1 MEFEPAETPC
11 CRDGKT
17 PALLPIS
24 LHRMAIGPP
33 TNVSLPGWEKKDVVM
48 RNRRLH
54 VYLFGVWPLLFASG
68 MLAQT
73 NAALQ
78 PFTIDHRKALLARS
92 PVDVSFLLEAPAGKH
107 GFVRAQGAHLVTGD
121 GKRIR
126 FWGVNITDWSKGSVM
141 VPSKEDAP
149 LWAATLARFGVN
161 CVRFQFLDLP
171 TPRGLID
178 GKRDDTRALDLD
190 AFDREDFFIAE
201 LEKRGIYLNFNLL
214 VGRPFKP
221 GDGVRDYQKIREGA
235 KAISLYDPRIIELQ
249 NEYAKQLLAHY
260 NPYTKLEY
268 RNDPALAMV
277 EINNENAL
285 WVGANGPTPFYDHEL
300 ADLYN
305 AWLKKNLSPEDLK
318 KLREIAG
325 VAGDHAVPLLQ
336 GRNQI
341 AAAPDDRFYAESR
354 FFLDTQRGYWE
365 DMRDYLTK
373 TLGVK
378 SLIMSTAD
386 HGHTSSGYPLL
397 LATSSFDTT
406 DGHTYWQHDWENKI
420 KAPMVN
426 DPYNSTVVE
435 LSRTAVAGKPYT
447 VSEVNNPF
455 PNDWASEGIPIL
467 AAYGNF
473 QDWDAI
479 IWYTFEPKAS
489 SDRKPYVGDAF
500 DISLDP
506 VKMPQLA
513 AGALM
518 FLRQDVSAAK
528 STVPRSYT
536 RDQVFDSALLLPAT
550 DRPYFT
556 PGFPLAVPLQHGS
569 RILSLDGASVPALAA
584 PKVTNPIVSDT
595 NQLAWYNSSA
605 MTGLVTVDTPRSQAL
620 IGFVK
625 ANGKS
630 VSNLSAEVR
639 NRFCTIAVTSLESE
653 PISRAS
659 RLLLTLGSRVENEGM
674 RWNDR
679 RSNLSEWGGSPTLIE
694 PVVGRITLRKLDRA
708 KAVSAQPLDGS
719 GQPMGEAILAERK
732 NGGWEIPLGKPV
744 TTWYEVTVTH

>member
-1 MEFEPAETPC
+1 MRIRRRIYLLA
-11 CRDGKT
+11 
-17 PALLPIS
+17 AWLLLLPYEV
-24 LHRMAIGPP
+24 
-33 TNVSLPGWEKKDVVM
+33 T
-48 RNRRLH
+48 
-54 VYLFGVWPLLFASG
+54 
-68 MLAQT
+68 AQT
-73 NAALQ
+73 DSTLQ
-78 PFTIDHRKALLARS
+78 PFTVDHRKALLARS
-92 PVDVSFLLEAPAGKH
+92 PVDVSFLLDAPAGKH
-107 GFVRAQGAHLVTGD
+107 GFVGAQGAHLVTGD

-141 VPSKEDAP
+141 IPSKEDAP

-178 GKRDDTRALDLD
+178 GKRDDTRALDRE
-190 AFDREDFFIAE
+190 AFNSEDFFIAE

-214 VGRPFKP
+214 VGRPFKA
-221 GDGVRDYQKIREGA
+221 GDGVQDYQKIREGA
-235 KAISLYDPRIIELQ
+235 KGISLYDPRIIELQ
-249 NEYAKQLLAHY
+249 KEYARQLLTHS

-268 RNDPALAMV
+268 RNDPAVAMV

-285 WVGANGPTPFYDHEL
+285 WVGAHGPTPYYDHEL
-300 ADLYN
+300 ADLYTS
-305 AWLKKNLSPEDLK
+305 WLKKNLSAEDLQ
-318 KLREIAG
+318 KLRTIAG
-325 VAGDHAVPLLQ
+325 VSGDDSVPLLQ
-336 GRNQI
+336 GKTQI
-341 AAAPDDRFYAESR
+341 EDAPKERFYAESR
-354 FFLDTQRGYWE
+354 FFLDTQRGYWK

-378 SLIMSTAD
+378 SLIMTTAD

-397 LATSSFDTT
+397 LATSSFDTN

-426 DPYNSTVVE
+426 DPFNSTVVE

-467 AAYGNF
+467 AAYGDF

-489 SDRKPYVGDAF
+489 PEWKPYIGDAF
-500 DISLDP
+500 DVSLDP

-518 FLRQDVSAAK
+518 FLRADVSPAN
-528 STVPRSYT
+528 STVLRSYT
-536 RDQVFDSALLLPAT
+536 RDQIFESALLIPAT

-556 PGFPLAVPLQHGS
+556 PGFPLAVPLEHES
-569 RILSLDGASVPALAA
+569 RIGSLDGAPVPALTL

-595 NQLAWYNSSA
+595 KQLAWYNSSA
-605 MTGLVTVDTPRSQAL
+605 MTGLVTVDSPRSQAL

-630 VSNLSAEVR
+630 VSNLSADVE
-639 NRFCTIAVTSLESE
+639 NRFCTITLTSLESE

-674 RWNDR
+674 KWNER
-679 RSNLSEWGGSPTLIE
+679 RSNLAEWGGSPTLIE
-694 PVVGRITLRKLDRA
+694 PVVGRITLRHLGRA
-708 KAVSAQPLDGS
+708 KAVTAQPLDGS
-719 GQPMGEAILAERK
+719 GQPMGEPIRAEK
-732 NGGWEIPLGKPV
+732 KAEGWEFPLGRPV
-744 TTWYEVTVTH
+744 TTWYEMTVTH

>member
-1 MEFEPAETPC
+1 MPAQADP
-11 CRDGKT
+11 
-17 PALLPIS
+17 
-24 LHRMAIGPP
+24 
-33 TNVSLPGWEKKDVVM
+33 
-48 RNRRLH
+48 
-54 VYLFGVWPLLFASG
+54 
-68 MLAQT
+68 
-73 NAALQ
+73 ALQ
-78 PFTIDHRKALLARS
+78 PFTIDYRKAQLAHS
-92 PVDVSFLLEAPAGKH
+92 PVDVSFLLDASAGKH
-107 GFVRAQGAHLVTGD
+107 GFIRAQGAHLVTGD

-141 VPSKEDAP
+141 IPSKEDAP

-161 CVRFQFLDLP
+161 CVRLQFLDLP

-178 GKRDDTRALDLD
+178 GKRDDTRALDPE
-190 AFDREDFFIAE
+190 AFDREDFFLAE
-201 LEKRGIYLNFNLL
+201 LEKRGIYINFNLL
-214 VGRPFKP
+214 VGRPFKA
-221 GDGVRDYQKIREGA
+221 GDGVQDYQKIREGA
-235 KAISLYDPRIIELQ
+235 KGISLYDPRIIELQ
-249 NEYAKQLLAHY
+249 KEYAKELLAHY
-260 NPYTKLEY
+260 NPYTKIEY
-268 RNDPALAMV
+268 RNDPAVAMV

-285 WVGANGPTPFYDHEL
+285 WVGAHGPTPYYDHEL

-305 AWLKKNLSPEDLK
+305 AWLKKNLSAEDLE
-318 KLREIAG
+318 KLKEIAG
-325 VAGDHAVPLLQ
+325 VAGNDPVPLLQ
-336 GRNQI
+336 GRKQI
-341 AAAPDDRFYAESR
+341 EIAPKTRFYTESR
-354 FFLDTQRGYWE
+354 FFLDTQHRYWE
-365 DMRDYLTK
+365 EIRDYLTK
-373 TLGVK
+373 TLRVK
-378 SLIMSTAD
+378 SLIMTTAD

-397 LATSSFDTT
+397 LATSSFDTN

-426 DPYNSTVVE
+426 DPFNSTVVE
-435 LSRTAVAGKPYT
+435 LSRTPVAGKPYT

-467 AAYGNF
+467 AAYGDF

-489 SDRKPYVGDAF
+489 PNWKPYIGDAF

-518 FLRQDVSAAK
+518 FLRDDVSPAK
-528 STVPRSYT
+528 SIVARSYT

-569 RILSLDGASVPALAA
+569 RILSLEGASAEPVPA
-584 PKVTNPIVSDT
+584 PKVSNPIASDT
-595 NQLAWYNSSA
+595 NQLAWYNSST

-630 VSNLSAEVR
+630 VTNLSADIE
-639 NRFCTIAVTSLESE
+639 NRFCTIWITSLDAE
-653 PISRAS
+653 PISHAS
-659 RLLLTLGSRVENEGM
+659 KLLLTLGSRVENEGM

-679 RSNLSEWGGSPTLIE
+679 RSNLSEWGGPPTLIE
-694 PVVGRITLRKLDRA
+694 PVVGRITLRNLDRA
-708 KAVSAQPLDGS
+708 KIVSAQPLDGS
-719 GQPMGEAILAERK
+719 GQPIGEAVRVEKKSER
-732 NGGWEIPLGKPV
+732 WEIPLGKPV
-744 TTWYEVTVTH
+744 TTWYEITVTR

>member
-1 MEFEPAETPC
+1 MTNRQRIYLFA
-11 CRDGKT
+11 
-17 PALLPIS
+17 ALL
-24 LHRMAIGPP
+24 
-33 TNVSLPGWEKKDVVM
+33 LPSSY
-48 RNRRLH
+48 RL
-54 VYLFGVWPLLFASG
+54 P
-68 MLAQT
+68 AQT
-73 NAALQ
+73 DDALQ
-78 PFTIDHRKALLARS
+78 PFTIDHRKAFGVHS
-92 PVDVSFLLEAPAGKH
+92 PVDVSFLLDAPAGKH

-126 FWGVNITDWSKGSVM
+126 FWGVNVTDWSKGSVM

-149 LWAATLARFGVN
+149 FWAATLARFGVN

-178 GKRDDTRALDLD
+178 GKRDDTRALDPE

-201 LEKRGIYLNFNLL
+201 LEKRGIYVNFNLL
-214 VGRPFKP
+214 VGRPFKA
-221 GDGVRDYQKIREGA
+221 GDGVQDYQKIREGA
-235 KAISLYDPRIIELQ
+235 KGISLYDPRIIELQ
-249 NEYAKQLLAHY
+249 KEYAKQLLAHY
-260 NPYTKLEY
+260 NPYTKSEY
-268 RNDPALAMV
+268 RIDPAVSMV

-285 WVGANGPTPFYDHEL
+285 WVGSHGPTPYYDSEL
-300 ADLYN
+300 TDLYN
-305 AWLKKNLSPEDLK
+305 AWLKKNLSAEDLK
-318 KLREIAG
+318 KLREVAG
-325 VAGDHAVPLLQ
+325 VSGDGRVPLLESKT
-336 GRNQI
+336 QI
-341 AAAPDDRFYAESR
+341 ETAPTDRFYAESR

-365 DMRDYLTK
+365 DMRDFLTK

-378 SLIMSTAD
+378 SLIMTTAD

-397 LATSSFDTT
+397 LATSAFDTN

-426 DPYNSTVVE
+426 DPFNSTVVE

-467 AAYGNF
+467 AAYGDF
-473 QDWDAI
+473 QDWDGI
-479 IWYTFEPKAS
+479 FWYTFEPKALP
-489 SDRKPYVGDAF
+489 DWKPYLGDAF

-518 FLRQDVSAAK
+518 FLRADVSSAN
-528 STVPRSYT
+528 STVQRSYT
-536 RDQVFDSALLLPAT
+536 RDQVFASALLLQAT

-556 PGFPLAVPLQHGS
+556 PGFPLAVPLEHGS
-569 RILSLDGASVPALAA
+569 RILSLDGAPVPRLAA
-584 PKVTNPIVSDT
+584 SKVTSPIVSDT
-595 NQLAWYNSSA
+595 NQLAWYDSSA
-605 MTGLVTVDTPRSQAL
+605 MTGLVTVDSPRSQAL

-630 VSNLSAEVR
+630 VTNLSADVR
-639 NRFCTIAVTSLESE
+639 NRFCTIAIASLESE

-679 RSNLSEWGGSPTLIE
+679 RSNLSEWGGAPTLIE
-694 PVVGRITLRKLDRA
+694 PVVGRITLRGLDRA
-708 KAVSAQPLDGS
+708 KTVSAQPLDGS
-719 GQPMGEAILAERK
+719 GQPMGEPIRAEK
-732 NGGWEIPLGKPV
+732 KAGGWDLPLGKIV
-744 TTWYEVTVTH
+744 TTWYQVTVTR

>member
-1 MEFEPAETPC
+1 MRNLLRIFAFVL
-11 CRDGKT
+11 
-17 PALLPIS
+17 ALL
-24 LHRMAIGPP
+24 LAAWA
-33 TNVSLPGWEKKDVVM
+33 LP
-48 RNRRLH
+48 
-54 VYLFGVWPLLFASG
+54 
-68 MLAQT
+68 AQT
-73 NAALQ
+73 YQDLQ
-78 PFTIDHRKALLARS
+78 PFTIDHRKGFLARS
-92 PVDVSFLLEAPAGKH
+92 PVDVSFLLDAPAGKH

-141 VPSKEDAP
+141 IPSKEDAP

-161 CVRFQFLDLP
+161 CVRLQFLDLP

-178 GKRDDTRALDLD
+178 GKRDDTRALDPE

-201 LEKRGIYLNFNLL
+201 LEKRGIYINFNLL
-214 VGRPFKP
+214 VGRPFKA
-221 GDGVRDYQKIREGA
+221 GDGVEDYQKIREGA
-235 KAISLYDPRIIELQ
+235 KGISLFDRRIIELQ
-249 NEYAKQLLAHY
+249 KEYARELLAHS

-268 RNDPALAMV
+268 RNDPAVAMV

-285 WVGANGPTPFYDHEL
+285 WVGFHGPTAYYDHEL
-300 ADLYN
+300 DELYN
-305 AWLKKNLSPEDLK
+305 AWLKKNLSAEETK

-325 VAGDHAVPLLQ
+325 VAQSEDEPIPLLA
-336 GRNQI
+336 GR
-341 AAAPDDRFYAESR
+341 AEMERAPKERFYTESR
-354 FFLDTQRGYWE
+354 FFLQAQRGYWE
-365 DMRDYLTK
+365 EMRDYLAK
-373 TLGVK
+373 DLGVK
-378 SLIMSTAD
+378 SLIMTTAD

-397 LATSSFDTT
+397 LATASFDSN

-426 DPYNSTVVE
+426 DPFNSTVVE
-435 LSRTAVAGKPYT
+435 LSRTPVAGKPYT

-455 PNDWASEGIPIL
+455 PNDWDSEGIPIL
-467 AAYGNF
+467 AAYGDF

-479 IWYTFEPKAS
+479 IWYTFEPKAAA
-489 SDRKPYVGDAF
+489 DWKPYIGDAF

-518 FLRQDVSAAK
+518 FLRSDISSAK
-528 STVPRSYT
+528 STVERSYT
-536 RDQVFDSALLLPAT
+536 REQVFDSALLIPAT

-569 RILSLDGASVPALAA
+569 RILSLEGAPTAQFVAT
-584 PKVTNPIVSDT
+584 VENPIVTDT

-605 MTGLVTVDTPRSQAL
+605 MTGMVTVDTPRSQAL

-625 ANGKS
+625 ANGKVVTNFS
-630 VSNLSAEVR
+630 VEVE
-639 NRFCTIAVTSLESE
+639 NRFCTIVLNSMEVA

-659 RLLLTLGSRVENEGM
+659 RLLLTLGSRVENQGM

-694 PVVGRITLRKLDRA
+694 PVVGRITLRGLERA
-708 KAVSAQPLDGS
+708 KAVAAQALDGS
-719 GQPMGEAILAERK
+719 GQPLGEAIRAEK
-732 NGGWEIPLGKPV
+732 NGDGWELPLGRV
-744 TTWYEVTVTH
+744 ITTWYEVRVTR

>member
-1 MEFEPAETPC
+1 M
-11 CRDGKT
+11 
-17 PALLPIS
+17 
-24 LHRMAIGPP
+24 
-33 TNVSLPGWEKKDVVM
+33 TN
-48 RNRRLH
+48 RH
-54 VYLFGVWPLLFASG
+54 CIYLFVAWLLLSPYRVP
-68 MLAQT
+68 AQT
-73 NAALQ
+73 AGALQ
-78 PFTIDHRKALLARS
+78 PFTIDHRKALRVHS
-92 PVDVSFLLEAPAGKH
+92 PVDVSFLLDAPAGKH

-126 FWGVNITDWSKGSVM
+126 FWGVNVTDWSKGSVM
-141 VPSKEDAP
+141 VPSKEDSP

-178 GKRDDTRALDLD
+178 GKRDDTRALDPE

-201 LEKRGIYLNFNLL
+201 LEKRGIYVDFNLL
-214 VGRPFKP
+214 VGRPFKA
-221 GDGVRDYQKIREGA
+221 GDGVQDYQKIREGA
-235 KAISLYDPRIIELQ
+235 KGISLYDPRIIELQ
-249 NEYAKQLLAHY
+249 KEYARQLLAHY
-260 NPYTKLEY
+260 NPYTKSEY
-268 RNDPALAMV
+268 RNDPAVAMV

-285 WVGANGPTPFYDHEL
+285 WVGSHGPTPYYDHEL

-305 AWLKKNLSPEDLK
+305 VWLKKNLSAEDLK

-325 VAGDHAVPLLQ
+325 VSGDDPVPLLPSRTQ
-336 GRNQI
+336 FET
-341 AAAPDDRFYAESR
+341 APKERFYAESR
-354 FFLDTQRGYWE
+354 FFLDTQRRYWE
-365 DMRDYLTK
+365 DMRDFLTK

-378 SLIMSTAD
+378 SLIMTTAD

-397 LATSSFDTT
+397 LATSAFDTN

-426 DPYNSTVVE
+426 DPFNSTVVE

-479 IWYTFEPKAS
+479 IWYTIEPKAS
-489 SDRKPYVGDAF
+489 ADWKPYVGDAF

-518 FLRQDVSAAK
+518 FLRADVSPAN
-528 STVPRSYT
+528 STVLRSYT

-569 RILSLDGASVPALAA
+569 RILSLDGASVPPLAA

-630 VSNLSAEVR
+630 VTNLSAEVR
-639 NRFCTIAVTSLESE
+639 NRFCTIAITSLESE

-659 RLLLTLGSRVENEGM
+659 RLLLTLGSRVENSGM

-679 RSNLSEWGGSPTLIE
+679 RSNLSEWGGPPTLIE
-694 PVVGRITLRKLDRA
+694 PVDGRITLRSLDRA
-708 KAVSAQPLDGS
+708 KTVSAQPLDGS
-719 GQPMGEAILAERK
+719 GQPMGEPIRAQKKAE
-732 NGGWEIPLGKPV
+732 GWDLPLGTTV
-744 TTWYEVTVTH
+744 TTWYEVTVTR

>member
-1 MEFEPAETPC
+1 M
-11 CRDGKT
+11 R
-17 PALLPIS
+17 LLA
-24 LHRMAIGPP
+24 M
-33 TNVSLPGWEKKDVVM
+33 K
-48 RNRRLH
+48 NRLRID
-54 VYLFGVWPLLFASG
+54 LFATWLLLSAWG
-68 MLAQT
+68 MTAQT
-73 NAALQ
+73 DVALQ
-78 PFTIDHRKALLARS
+78 PFTIDHRKALRAGS
-92 PVDVSFLLEAPAGKH
+92 PVDVSFLLDAPAGKH

-126 FWGVNITDWSKGSVM
+126 FWGMNVTDWSKGSIM
-141 VPSKEDAP
+141 VPSKEDSP

-178 GKRDDTRALDLD
+178 GKREDTRALDPEV
-190 AFDREDFFIAE
+190 FDREDFFIAE
-201 LEKRGIYLNFNLL
+201 LEKRGIYINFNLL
-214 VGRPFKP
+214 VGRPFKA
-221 GDGVRDYQKIREGA
+221 GDGVQDYQKIREGA
-235 KAISLYDPRIIELQ
+235 KGISLYDPRIIELQ
-249 NEYAKQLLAHY
+249 KEYGKQLLAHY
-260 NPYTKLEY
+260 NPYTKSEY
-268 RNDPALAMV
+268 RNDPAVAMV

-285 WVGANGPTPFYDHEL
+285 WVGSHGPTPYYDHEL

-305 AWLKKNLSPEDLK
+305 AWLRKNLNAEDLK

-325 VAGDHAVPLLQ
+325 VSADDPVPLLQ
-336 GRNQI
+336 NRYQI
-341 AAAPDDRFYAESR
+341 ETASKARLYAESR

-365 DMRDYLTK
+365 DMRDYLAK

-378 SLIMSTAD
+378 SLIMTTAD

-397 LATSSFDTT
+397 LATSSFATN

-426 DPYNSTVVE
+426 DPFNSTVVE
-435 LSRTAVAGKPYT
+435 LSRTPVAGKPYT

-467 AAYGNF
+467 AAYGDF

-479 IWYTFEPKAS
+479 IWYTFEPKATS
-489 SDRKPYVGDAF
+489 AWKPYVGDAF

-518 FLRQDVSAAK
+518 FLRGDVSPAN
-528 STVPRSYT
+528 SVVLRSYT
-536 RDQVFDSALLLPAT
+536 RDQIFDSALLLPAT

-556 PGFPLAVPLQHGS
+556 PGFPLAVPLEHGS
-569 RILSLDGASVPALAA
+569 RILSLDGASVPPVVM

-630 VSNLSAEVR
+630 VTNLSADIQ
-639 NRFCTIAVTSLESE
+639 NRFCTIAITSLEPE

-694 PVVGRITLRKLDRA
+694 PVVGRITLRGLERV

-719 GQPMGEAILAERK
+719 GQPMGEPILVEK
-732 NGGWEIPLGKPV
+732 KTGGWEIPIGKAV
-744 TTWYEVTVTH
+744 TTWYELTVTH

>member
-1 MEFEPAETPC
+1 
-11 CRDGKT
+11 
-17 PALLPIS
+17 
-24 LHRMAIGPP
+24 
-33 TNVSLPGWEKKDVVM
+33 
-48 RNRRLH
+48 
-54 VYLFGVWPLLFASG
+54 
-68 MLAQT
+68 
-73 NAALQ
+73 
-78 PFTIDHRKALLARS
+78 
-92 PVDVSFLLEAPAGKH
+92 
-107 GFVRAQGAHLVTGD
+107 
-121 GKRIR
+121 
-126 FWGVNITDWSKGSVM
+126 
-141 VPSKEDAP
+141 
-149 LWAATLARFGVN
+149 
-161 CVRFQFLDLP
+161 
-171 TPRGLID
+171 
-178 GKRDDTRALDLD
+178 
-190 AFDREDFFIAE
+190 
-201 LEKRGIYLNFNLL
+201 
-214 VGRPFKP
+214 
-221 GDGVRDYQKIREGA
+221 
-235 KAISLYDPRIIELQ
+235 
-249 NEYAKQLLAHY
+249 
-260 NPYTKLEY
+260 
-268 RNDPALAMV
+268 
-277 EINNENAL
+277 
-285 WVGANGPTPFYDHEL
+285 
-300 ADLYN
+300 
-305 AWLKKNLSPEDLK
+305 
-318 KLREIAG
+318 
-325 VAGDHAVPLLQ
+325 
-336 GRNQI
+336 
-341 AAAPDDRFYAESR
+341 
-354 FFLDTQRGYWE
+354 
-365 DMRDYLTK
+365 
-373 TLGVK
+373 
-378 SLIMSTAD
+378 
-386 HGHTSSGYPLL
+386 
-397 LATSSFDTT
+397 
-406 DGHTYWQHDWENKI
+406 
-420 KAPMVN
+420 MVN

>member
-1 MEFEPAETPC
+1 
-11 CRDGKT
+11 
-17 PALLPIS
+17 
-24 LHRMAIGPP
+24 
-33 TNVSLPGWEKKDVVM
+33 M
-48 RNRRLH
+48 RNSHRI
-54 VYLFGVWPLLFASG
+54 YLFATWLLLSSCQVP
-68 MLAQT
+68 AQT
-73 NAALQ
+73 DPGLQ
-78 PFTIDHRKALLARS
+78 PFTIDHRKALLAHS
-92 PVDVSFLLEAPAGKH
+92 PVDVSFLLDAPAGKH

-126 FWGVNITDWSKGSVM
+126 FWGVNVTDWSKGSVM
-141 VPSKEDAP
+141 IPSKEDAP

-178 GKRDDTRALDLD
+178 AKRDDTRALDPK

-201 LEKRGIYLNFNLL
+201 LEKRGIYINFNLL
-214 VGRPFKP
+214 VGRPFKA
-221 GDGVRDYQKIREGA
+221 GDGVQDYEKIREGA
-235 KAISLYDPRIIELQ
+235 KGISLYDPRIIELQ
-249 NEYAKQLLAHY
+249 KEYARQLLAHS

-268 RNDPALAMV
+268 RNDPAVAMV

-285 WVGANGPTPFYDHEL
+285 WIASHGPTPYYDHEL
-300 ADLYN
+300 SNLYN
-305 AWLKKNLSPEDLK
+305 AWLKKNLNAADLK
-318 KLREIAG
+318 RLRELAG
-325 VAGDHAVPLLQ
+325 VGGDDPVPLLQ
-336 GRNQI
+336 NRTQI
-341 AAAPDDRFYAESR
+341 EDAPKERFYAESR

-373 TLGVK
+373 DLGVK
-378 SLIMSTAD
+378 SLIMTTAD
-386 HGHTSSGYPLL
+386 HGHASSGYPLL
-397 LATSSFDTT
+397 LATSSFDTN
-406 DGHTYWQHDWENKI
+406 DGHTYWQHDWENKV

-426 DPYNSTVVE
+426 DPFNSTVAE
-435 LSRTAVAGKPYT
+435 LSRTAVAYKPYT

-479 IWYTFEPKAS
+479 IWYTFEPKVP
-489 SDRKPYVGDAF
+489 DWEPYVGDAF

-518 FLRQDVSAAK
+518 FLRADVSPAH
-528 STVPRSYT
+528 STVLRSYT
-536 RDQVFDSALLLPAT
+536 RDRIFDSALLPAT

-556 PGFPLAVPLQHGS
+556 PGFPLAVPLEHES
-569 RILSLDGASVPALAA
+569 RIQSLDGAPVPAFAA

-605 MTGLVTVDTPRSQAL
+605 TTGLVTVDTPRSQGL

-630 VSNLSAEVR
+630 VSNLAAEVQ
-639 NRFCTIAVTSLESE
+639 NRFCTIWITSLELE

-659 RLLLTLGSRVENEGM
+659 RLLLTLGSRVENAGM
-674 RWNDR
+674 QWNPR

-694 PVVGRITLRKLDRA
+694 PVVGRVTLRNLDRV
-708 KAVSAQPLDGS
+708 KSISAQPLDGS
-719 GQPMGEAILAERK
+719 GQPTGEPIRAQKNAE
-732 NGGWEIPLGKPV
+732 GWNIPLGKIV
-744 TTWYEVTVTH
+744 TTWYEVTVAR

>member
-1 MEFEPAETPC
+1 M
-11 CRDGKT
+11 K
-17 PALLPIS
+17 
-24 LHRMAIGPP
+24 
-33 TNVSLPGWEKKDVVM
+33 
-48 RNRRLH
+48 NRLRID
-54 VYLFGVWPLLFASG
+54 LFAAWLLLSAWG
-68 MLAQT
+68 MTAQT
-73 NAALQ
+73 DVALQ
-78 PFTIDHRKALLARS
+78 PFTIDHRKALGAGS
-92 PVDVSFLLEAPAGKH
+92 PVDVSFLLDAPAGKH

-126 FWGVNITDWSKGSVM
+126 FWGVNFTDWSKGSIM
-141 VPSKEDAP
+141 VPSKEDSP

-161 CVRFQFLDLP
+161 CVRLQFLDLP

-178 GKRDDTRALDLD
+178 GKREDTRALDPEV
-190 AFDREDFFIAE
+190 FDREDFFIAE
-201 LEKRGIYLNFNLL
+201 LEKRGIYINLNLL
-214 VGRPFKP
+214 VGRPFKA
-221 GDGVRDYQKIREGA
+221 GDGVQDYQKIREGA
-235 KAISLYDPRIIELQ
+235 KGISLYDPRIIELQ
-249 NEYAKQLLAHY
+249 KEYGKQLLAHY
-260 NPYTKLEY
+260 NPYTKSEY
-268 RNDPALAMV
+268 RNDPAVAMV

-285 WVGANGPTPFYDHEL
+285 WVGSHGPTPYYDHEL

-305 AWLKKNLSPEDLK
+305 AWLRRNLDAEELK

-325 VAGDHAVPLLQ
+325 VSADDPVPLLQ
-336 GRNQI
+336 NRNQI
-341 AAAPDDRFYAESR
+341 ETAPKERLYAESR

-365 DMRDYLTK
+365 NMRDYLTK

-378 SLIMSTAD
+378 SLIMTTAD

-397 LATSSFDTT
+397 LATSSFDTN

-426 DPYNSTVVE
+426 DPFNSTVVE

-455 PNDWASEGIPIL
+455 PNGWASEGIPIL
-467 AAYGNF
+467 AAYGNL

-479 IWYTFEPKAS
+479 IWYTFEPKVAS
-489 SDRKPYVGDAF
+489 DWKPYVGDAF

-518 FLRQDVSAAK
+518 FLRGDVSPAN
-528 STVPRSYT
+528 SVVLRSYT
-536 RDQVFDSALLLPAT
+536 RDQIFDSALLLPAT

-556 PGFPLAVPLQHGS
+556 PGFPLAVPLEHGS
-569 RILSLDGASVPALAA
+569 RILSLDGASVPPVVM

-630 VSNLSAEVR
+630 VTNLSADIQ
-639 NRFCTIAVTSLESE
+639 NRFCTIAITSLEPE

-694 PVVGRITLRKLDRA
+694 PVVGRITLRGLERV

-719 GQPMGEAILAERK
+719 GQPMGEPILVEK
-732 NGGWEIPLGKPV
+732 KTGGWEIPIGKAV
-744 TTWYEVTVTH
+744 TTWYELTVTH

>member
-1 MEFEPAETPC
+1 M
-11 CRDGKT
+11 K
-17 PALLPIS
+17 
-24 LHRMAIGPP
+24 
-33 TNVSLPGWEKKDVVM
+33 
-48 RNRRLH
+48 NRLRID
-54 VYLFGVWPLLFASG
+54 LFAAWLLLSVWG
-68 MLAQT
+68 MTAQT
-73 NAALQ
+73 DVALQ
-78 PFTIDHRKALLARS
+78 PFTIDHRKALGARS
-92 PVDVSFLLEAPAGKH
+92 PVDLSFLLDAPAGKH

-126 FWGVNITDWSKGSVM
+126 FWGVNVTDWSKGSIM
-141 VPSKEDAP
+141 VPSKEDSP

-161 CVRFQFLDLP
+161 CARFQFLDLP

-178 GKRDDTRALDLD
+178 GKRDDTRALDPEV
-190 AFDREDFFIAE
+190 FDREDFFIAE
-201 LEKRGIYLNFNLL
+201 LEKRGIYINFNLL
-214 VGRPFKP
+214 VGRPFKA
-221 GDGVRDYQKIREGA
+221 GDGVQDYQKIREGA
-235 KAISLYDPRIIELQ
+235 KGISLYDPRIIELQ
-249 NEYAKQLLAHY
+249 KEYAKQLLAHY
-260 NPYTKLEY
+260 NPYTKSEY
-268 RNDPALAMV
+268 RNDPAVAMV

-285 WVGANGPTPFYDHEL
+285 WVGSHGPTPYYDHEL

-305 AWLKKNLSPEDLK
+305 AWLRKNLNAEDLK
-318 KLREIAG
+318 KLRDIAG
-325 VAGDHAVPLLQ
+325 VSVDDPVPLLQ
-336 GRNQI
+336 NRNQI
-341 AAAPDDRFYAESR
+341 ETAPKERFYAESR
-354 FFLDTQRGYWE
+354 FFHDTQRGYWE
-365 DMRDYLTK
+365 DMRDYLAK

-378 SLIMSTAD
+378 SLIMTTAD

-397 LATSSFDTT
+397 LATSSFDTN

-426 DPYNSTVVE
+426 DPFNSTVVE

-455 PNDWASEGIPIL
+455 PNGWASEGIPIL

-479 IWYTFEPKAS
+479 IWYTFEPKVAS
-489 SDRKPYVGDAF
+489 DWKPYIGDAF

-518 FLRQDVSAAK
+518 FLRGDVSPAN
-528 STVPRSYT
+528 SVVLRSYT
-536 RDQVFDSALLLPAT
+536 RDQIFDSALLLPAT

-556 PGFPLAVPLQHGS
+556 PGFPLAVPLEHGS
-569 RILSLDGASVPALAA
+569 RILSLDGASVPPVVM
-584 PKVTNPIVSDT
+584 PKVTNPVVSDT

-630 VSNLSAEVR
+630 VTNLSADIQ
-639 NRFCTIAVTSLESE
+639 NRFCTIAITSLEPE

-694 PVVGRITLRKLDRA
+694 PVVGRITLRGLERV

-719 GQPMGEAILAERK
+719 GQPMGEPIFVENK
-732 NGGWEIPLGKPV
+732 PGGWEIPIGKAV
-744 TTWYEVTVTH
+744 TTWYELTVTH

>member
-1 MEFEPAETPC
+1 MKIRRRHYLLAIC
-11 CRDGKT
+11 LL
-17 PALLPIS
+17 LLPY
-24 LHRMAIGPP
+24 RVP
-33 TNVSLPGWEKKDVVM
+33 
-48 RNRRLH
+48 
-54 VYLFGVWPLLFASG
+54 
-68 MLAQT
+68 AQT
-73 NAALQ
+73 DAALQ
-78 PFTIDHRKALLARS
+78 PFTVDHRKALLAHS
-92 PVDVSFLLEAPAGKH
+92 PVDVSFLLDAPAGRH
-107 GFVRAQGAHLVTGD
+107 GFVRAQGGHFVTGY

-141 VPSKEDAP
+141 IPSKDDAP

-171 TPRGLID
+171 APRGLID
-178 GKRDDTRALDLD
+178 GKRDDTRALDPE

-201 LEKRGIYLNFNLL
+201 LEKRGIYINFNLL
-214 VGRPFKP
+214 VGRPFKA
-221 GDGVRDYQKIREGA
+221 GDGVQDYQKIREGA
-235 KAISLYDPRIIELQ
+235 KGISLYDPRIIELQ
-249 NEYAKQLLAHY
+249 KEYAKQLLAHY
-260 NPYTKLEY
+260 NPYAKIEY
-268 RNDPALAMV
+268 RNDPAVAMV

-285 WVGANGPTPFYDHEL
+285 GVGAHGPTPYYDREL
-300 ADLYN
+300 ARLYN
-305 AWLKKNLSPEDLK
+305 TWLKKTFNPEDLK
-318 KLREIAG
+318 EVKEIAG
-325 VAGDHAVPLLQ
+325 VSGDDPVPLLQ
-336 GRNQI
+336 GRKEI
-341 AAAPDDRFYAESR
+341 ETAPKPRFYAESR

-365 DMRDYLTK
+365 DMRDYLTG

-378 SLIMSTAD
+378 SLIMTTAD

-397 LATSSFDTT
+397 LATSSFDTN
-406 DGHTYWQHDWENKI
+406 DGHTYWQHDWENKV

-426 DPYNSTVVE
+426 DPFNSTVVE
-435 LSRTAVAGKPYT
+435 LSRTPVAGKPYT

-467 AAYGNF
+467 AAYGDF

-489 SDRKPYVGDAF
+489 PDWKPYIGDAF

-518 FLRQDVSAAK
+518 FLRADVSPAN
-528 STVPRSYT
+528 STVLRSYG
-536 RDQVFDSALLLPAT
+536 RDQVFDSALLIPAT

-556 PGFPLAVPLQHGS
+556 LGFPLAIPLEHQS
-569 RILSLDGASVPALAA
+569 RIESLDGAPVPLFAA
-584 PKVTNPIVSDT
+584 PKATNPIVSDT
-595 NQLAWYNSSA
+595 SQLAWYNSSA
-605 MTGLVTVDTPRSQAL
+605 MAGLVTVDTPRSQAL

-630 VSNLSAEVR
+630 VTNLSANVQ
-639 NRFCTIAVTSLESE
+639 NRFCTIWITSLESE

-679 RSNLSEWGGSPTLIE
+679 RSSLAEWGGSPTLIE
-694 PVVGRITLRKLDRA
+694 PVMSRITLRNLDHA
-708 KAVSAQPLDGS
+708 KTVSAQALDGS
-719 GQPMGEAILAERK
+719 GQPTGEAIRAEK
-732 NGGWEIPLGKPV
+732 KAEGWDIPLGKIV
-744 TTWYEVTVTH
+744 TTWYEVVVTR

>member
-1 MEFEPAETPC
+1 MNF
-11 CRDGKT
+11 
-17 PALLPIS
+17 S
-24 LHRMAIGPP
+24 
-33 TNVSLPGWEKKDVVM
+33 M
-48 RNRRLH
+48 RNRLLCVH
-54 VYLFGVWPLLFASG
+54 LFAVWPLLFASG
-68 MLAQT
+68 IQAQT
-73 NAALQ
+73 DPALQ
-78 PFTIDHRKALLARS
+78 PFTIDHRKALLAPS
-92 PVDVSFLLEAPAGKH
+92 PVDVSFLLDAPAGKH
-107 GFVRAQGAHLVTGD
+107 GFVRAQGAHLVTED

-178 GKRDDTRALDLD
+178 GKRDDTRALDAEAL
-190 AFDREDFFIAE
+190 DREDFFIAE
-201 LEKRGIYLNFNLL
+201 LEKRGIYINFNLL
-214 VGRPFKP
+214 VGRPFKA
-221 GDGVRDYQKIREGA
+221 GDGVQDYQKIREGA
-235 KAISLYDPRIIELQ
+235 KGISLYDPRIIELQ
-249 NEYAKQLLAHY
+249 KEYARELLAHS

-268 RNDPALAMV
+268 RNDPAVAMV

-285 WVGANGPTPFYDHEL
+285 WVGAHGPTPYYDREL
-300 ADLYN
+300 DDLYN
-305 AWLKKNLSPEDLK
+305 AWLKKNFNAEELK

-325 VAGDHAVPLLQ
+325 VAGDEPLPLLQ

-341 AAAPDDRFYAESR
+341 ETAPKDRFYAECR

-378 SLIMSTAD
+378 ALIMTTAD

-397 LATSSFDTT
+397 VATASFDTN

-435 LSRTAVAGKPYT
+435 LSRTAVMGKPYT

-455 PNDWASEGIPIL
+455 PNDWDSEGIPIL
-467 AAYGNF
+467 AAYGDF

-479 IWYTFEPKAS
+479 IWYTFEPKES
-489 SDRKPYVGDAF
+489 SDWKPYIGDAF

-518 FLRQDVSAAK
+518 FLRGDVSAAK
-528 STVPRSYT
+528 STVERSYT
-536 RDQVFDSALLLPAT
+536 HDQIFDSALLLPAT

-556 PGFPLAVPLQHGS
+556 PGFPLAVPLEHGS
-569 RILSLDGASVPALAA
+569 RIFSFDGASVPVLTP

-595 NQLAWYNSSA
+595 DELAWYNSSA

-630 VSNLSAEVR
+630 VSNLSAEVE
-639 NRFCTIAVTSLESE
+639 NRFCTIAITSLELQ
-653 PISRAS
+653 PISHAS
-659 RLLLTLGSRVENEGM
+659 RLLLTLGSRVENSGM

-694 PVVGRITLRKLDRA
+694 PVVGRITLRNLDRA
-708 KAVSAQPLDGS
+708 EAVSAQPLDGS
-719 GQPMGEAILAERK
+719 GQPLGDAIAAERK
-732 NGGWEIPLGKPV
+732 KEGWEIPLGKPV

>member
-1 MEFEPAETPC
+1 MNT
-11 CRDGKT
+11 
-17 PALLPIS
+17 
-24 LHRMAIGPP
+24 
-33 TNVSLPGWEKKDVVM
+33 
-48 RNRRLH
+48 RRWIYWS
-54 VYLFGVWPLLFASG
+54 VAWLLFFPSR
-68 MLAQT
+68 MPAQT
-73 NAALQ
+73 DPALQ
-78 PFTIDHRKALLARS
+78 PFTIDHRKAQLARS
-92 PVDVSFLLEAPAGKH
+92 PVDVSFLLDAPAGKH
-107 GFVRAQGAHLVTGD
+107 GFVRAQSAHLVTGD

-141 VPSKEDAP
+141 IPSKEDAP

-161 CVRFQFLDLP
+161 CVRLQFLDLL

-178 GKRDDTRALDLD
+178 VKRDDTRALDPE

-201 LEKRGIYLNFNLL
+201 LEKRGIYINFNLL
-214 VGRPFKP
+214 VGRPFKA
-221 GDGVRDYQKIREGA
+221 GDGVQDYQKIREGA
-235 KAISLYDPRIIELQ
+235 KGISLYDPRIIELQ
-249 NEYAKQLLAHY
+249 KEYAKELLAHY
-260 NPYTKLEY
+260 NPYTKIEY
-268 RNDPALAMV
+268 RNDPAVAMV

-285 WVGANGPTPFYDHEL
+285 WVGAHGPTPYYDHEL

-305 AWLKKNLSPEDLK
+305 AWLKNNLNAEDLK
-318 KLREIAG
+318 KLKEIAG
-325 VAGDHAVPLLQ
+325 VSGDELVPLLQ
-336 GRNQI
+336 GRKEI
-341 AAAPDDRFYAESR
+341 ETAPKQQFYAESR
-354 FFLDTQRGYWE
+354 FFLDTQRRYWE
-365 DMRDYLTK
+365 EMRDYLTK
-373 TLGVK
+373 SLGVK
-378 SLIMSTAD
+378 SLIMTTAD
-386 HGHTSSGYPLL
+386 HSHTSSGYPLL
-397 LATSSFDTT
+397 LATSSFDTN

-426 DPYNSTVVE
+426 DPFNSTVVE
-435 LSRTAVAGKPYT
+435 LSRTPVAGKPYT

-467 AAYGNF
+467 AAYGDF

-489 SDRKPYVGDAF
+489 PDWKPYIGDAF

-518 FLRQDVSAAK
+518 FLRDDVSPAK
-528 STVPRSYT
+528 SFVERSYT
-536 RDQVFDSALLLPAT
+536 REQVFDSSLLLPAT

-569 RILSLDGASVPALAA
+569 RILSLDRATAEAVAA
-584 PKVTNPIVSDT
+584 PKVLNPIVSDT
-595 NQLAWYNSSA
+595 NQLAWYNSST

-630 VSNLSAEVR
+630 VTNLSADIE
-639 NRFCTIAVTSLESE
+639 NRFCTIWITSLNPE
-653 PISRAS
+653 PIARSS
-659 RLLLTLGSRVENEGM
+659 KLLLTLGSRVENEGM

-694 PVVGRITLRKLDRA
+694 PVVGRITLRSLDRA
-708 KAVSAQPLDGS
+708 KNVSAQPLDGS
-719 GQPMGEAILAERK
+719 GQPLGEPVHAEK
-732 NGGWEIPLGKPV
+732 TSEGWEITLGKPV
-744 TTWYEVTVTH
+744 TTWYEVTVTR

>member
-1 MEFEPAETPC
+1 M
-11 CRDGKT
+11 K
-17 PALLPIS
+17 
-24 LHRMAIGPP
+24 
-33 TNVSLPGWEKKDVVM
+33 
-48 RNRRLH
+48 NRLRID
-54 VYLFGVWPLLFASG
+54 LFATWLLLSAWG
-68 MLAQT
+68 MTAQT
-73 NAALQ
+73 DVALQ
-78 PFTIDHRKALLARS
+78 PFTIDHRKALRAGS
-92 PVDVSFLLEAPAGKH
+92 PVDVSFLLDAPAGKH

-126 FWGVNITDWSKGSVM
+126 FWGMNVTDWSKGSIM
-141 VPSKEDAP
+141 VPSKEDSP

-178 GKRDDTRALDLD
+178 GKRDDTRALDPEVL
-190 AFDREDFFIAE
+190 DREDFFIAE
-201 LEKRGIYLNFNLL
+201 LEKRGIYINFNLL
-214 VGRPFKP
+214 VGRPFKA
-221 GDGVRDYQKIREGA
+221 GDGVQDYQKIREGA
-235 KAISLYDPRIIELQ
+235 KGISLYDPRIIELQ
-249 NEYAKQLLAHY
+249 KEYAKQLLAHY
-260 NPYTKLEY
+260 NPYTKSEY
-268 RNDPALAMV
+268 RNDPAVAMV

-285 WVGANGPTPFYDHEL
+285 WVGSHGPTPYYDHEL

-305 AWLKKNLSPEDLK
+305 AWLRKNLNAEDLK

-325 VAGDHAVPLLQ
+325 VSADDPVPLLQ
-336 GRNQI
+336 NRNQI
-341 AAAPDDRFYAESR
+341 ETAPKERFYAQSR

-365 DMRDYLTK
+365 DMRDYLAK

-378 SLIMSTAD
+378 SLIMTTAD

-397 LATSSFDTT
+397 LATSSFDTN

-426 DPYNSTVVE
+426 DPFNSTVVE

-455 PNDWASEGIPIL
+455 PNGWASEGIPIL

-479 IWYTFEPKAS
+479 IWYTFEPKVAS
-489 SDRKPYVGDAF
+489 DWKPYIGDAF

-518 FLRQDVSAAK
+518 FLRGDVSPAN
-528 STVPRSYT
+528 SVVLRSYT
-536 RDQVFDSALLLPAT
+536 RDQIFDSALLLPAT

-556 PGFPLAVPLQHGS
+556 PGFPLAVPLEHGS
-569 RILSLDGASVPALAA
+569 RILSLDGASVPPVVM

-630 VSNLSAEVR
+630 VTNLSADIQ
-639 NRFCTIAVTSLESE
+639 NRFCTIAITSLEPE

-679 RSNLSEWGGSPTLIE
+679 RSNLSEWGASPTLIE
-694 PVVGRITLRKLDRA
+694 AVVGRITLRGLERA

-719 GQPMGEAILAERK
+719 GQPMSEPILVEK
-732 NGGWEIPLGKPV
+732 KTGGWEIPIGKAV
-744 TTWYEVTVTH
+744 TTWYELTVTH

>member
-1 MEFEPAETPC
+1 MKN
-11 CRDGKT
+11 R
-17 PALLPIS
+17 LRIS
-24 LHRMAIGPP
+24 LFA
-33 TNVSLPGWEKKDVVM
+33 GWLV
-48 RNRRLH
+48 LSA
-54 VYLFGVWPLLFASG
+54 WG
-68 MLAQT
+68 MSAQT
-73 NAALQ
+73 DPGLP
-78 PFTIDHRKALLARS
+78 PFTIDHRKALGVHS
-92 PVDVSFLLEAPAGKH
+92 PVDVSFLLDAPAGKH

-126 FWGVNITDWSKGSVM
+126 FWGVNVTDWSKGSIM
-141 VPSKEDAP
+141 VPSKEDSP

-178 GKRDDTRALDLD
+178 GKRDDTRALDPE
-190 AFDREDFFIAE
+190 AMDREDFFIAE
-201 LEKRGIYLNFNLL
+201 LEKRGIYINFNLL
-214 VGRPFKP
+214 VGRPFKA
-221 GDGVRDYQKIREGA
+221 GDGVQDYQKIREGA
-235 KAISLYDPRIIELQ
+235 KGISLYDPRIIELQ
-249 NEYAKQLLAHY
+249 KEYAKQLLAHY
-260 NPYTKLEY
+260 NPYTKSEY
-268 RNDPALAMV
+268 RTDPAVAMV

-285 WVGANGPTPFYDHEL
+285 WVATHGPTPYYDHEV

-305 AWLKKNLSPEDLK
+305 AWLRKNLNAEDLK

-325 VAGDHAVPLLQ
+325 VSEDDPVPLLQ
-336 GRNQI
+336 NRNQI
-341 AAAPDDRFYAESR
+341 ETAPKERFYAESR

-365 DMRDYLTK
+365 NMRDYLTK

-378 SLIMSTAD
+378 SLIMTTAD

-397 LATSSFDTT
+397 LATSSFDTN

-426 DPYNSTVVE
+426 DPFNSTVVE

-455 PNDWASEGIPIL
+455 PNGWASEGIPIL

-479 IWYTFEPKAS
+479 IWYSFEPKAA
-489 SDRKPYVGDAF
+489 SDWKPYVGDAF

-506 VKMPQLA
+506 VKMPQVA

-518 FLRQDVSAAK
+518 FLRGDVSPAN
-528 STVPRSYT
+528 SVVLRSYT
-536 RDQVFDSALLLPAT
+536 RDQVFDSTLLLPAT

-556 PGFPLAVPLQHGS
+556 PGFPLAVPLEHGS
-569 RILSLDGASVPALAA
+569 RIFSLEGASVPPLAV

-625 ANGKS
+625 ANAKS
-630 VSNLSAEVR
+630 VTNLSADVQ
-639 NRFCTIAVTSLESE
+639 NRVCPIVLTDLEPE

-679 RSNLSEWGGSPTLIE
+679 RSNLSEWGGSLTLIE
-694 PVVGRITLRKLDRA
+694 PVVGRITLRGLERV
-708 KAVSAQPLDGS
+708 KAISAQPLDGS
-719 GQPMGEAILAERK
+719 GQPMGEPILVEK
-732 NGGWEIPLGKPV
+732 KTGEWEIPIGKAV
-744 TTWYEVTVTH
+744 TTWYEVRVTH